1 MSSKKIII
9 TVFLFITFVTSAF
22 SAHLSW
28 QKVAADGYV
37 IHYGNASGKYDVTID
52 VGNVSEYNVQDL
64 SSEKTYYFS
73 LTAYDTWG
81 NESGYSPEVTYAA
94 LDSKAPELE
103 RVEASES
110 HEVTLV
116 FSEMLDA
123 VSAEAVSHYVIF
135 PSVAISKAELQ
146 DDGKTVILT
155 TGVQAS
161 GNYLVTVSGVRDV
174 SGNEIAP
181 NTALAYRME
190 TTGVESEFS
199 GPTEFSLGQNY
210 PNPFNPSTTI
220 EYSVKESGHV
230 RLAIFNLRGE
240 VVRVLVDQEVSAGQ
254 QVPVYWDGRNVY
266 GQQVASGMYFYRLES
281 SGDIQT
287 RRMQLVR

>member
-1 MSSKKIII
+1 MFSKKIII
-9 TVFLFITFVTSAF
+9 AVFLINAFVASAF

-28 QKVAADGYV
+28 TKVAADGYI

-52 VGNVSEYNVQDL
+52 VGNVSEYTILNL
-64 SSEKTYYFS
+64 SSEKAYYFS
-73 LTAYDTWG
+73 LTAYDKWG
-81 NESGYSPEVTYAA
+81 NESGYSPEATYVVS
-94 LDSKAPELE
+94 DSKAPELE
-103 RVEASES
+103 RVEAYES

-116 FSEMLDA
+116 FSEKLDG
-123 VSAEAVSHYVIF
+123 VSAEEVSHYVIF
-135 PSVAISKAELQ
+135 PSVVISKAELKAN
-146 DDGKTVILT
+146 GKTVILK

-161 GNYLVTVSGVRDV
+161 GNYLVTVSGVKDV

-190 TTGVESEFS
+190 TTGVESEFF
-199 GPTEFSLGQNY
+199 GPAEFSLGQNY

-220 EYSVKESGHV
+220 EYSVKTSGQV
-230 RLAIFNLRGE
+230 RLAVFNLRGE
-240 VVRVLVDQEVSAGQ
+240 VVRVLVDEDVSAGQ
-254 QVPVYWDGRNVY
+254 QVPAIWDGRDSF

-281 SGDIQT
+281 GNEIQT